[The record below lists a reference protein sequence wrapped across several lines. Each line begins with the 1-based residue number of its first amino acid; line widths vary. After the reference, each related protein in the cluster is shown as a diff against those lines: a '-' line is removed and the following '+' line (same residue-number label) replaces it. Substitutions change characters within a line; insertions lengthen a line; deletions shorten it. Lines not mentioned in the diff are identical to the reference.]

1 MSDQVDLHIHSN
13 KSSDGEFSPTELVR
27 MAQQVGLRA
36 IAIADHDTVAAYPEA
51 LEAGEK
57 VGLEV
62 IPVSYTHL
70 TLPTICSV

>member
-36 IAIADHDTVAAYPEA
+36 IAIADHDTVAAYP
-51 LEAGEK
+51 
-57 VGLEV
+57 
-62 IPVSYTHL
+62 
-70 TLPTICSV
+70 